1 MPRIS
6 ALRLMRGCGYSSDN
20 GRMLRRPRNPPHGQG
35 GSSVHERT
43 RPAVDAARPDPRAD
57 QRQDQAQPRQGTLG
71 SAGLERQVVGWLRAV
86 AGSRPAAWVAGG
98 VLAAAA
104 LGQAWYEDLPLVG
117 PLGVV
122 VVLATLPLAWSRS
135 RPVVAAYVMA
145 FGAAC
150 YTLVDAVELQ
160 RIEAELA
167 QAAPGGQPDGP
178 QPPLLAPVIGGLT
191 GLYLL
196 VRHDRLR
203 VRWVVVVATAAL
215 LGNVLGSREDLAGL
229 AVFAVVLAIVA
240 IDAAQT
246 RGELL
251 RERAA
256 ALERSVADQ
265 RREAVV
271 AERARIARELH
282 DLVAHSVSVIAVQ
295 AELLPPTIPDLPD
308 QARAGFEQIA
318 RSARSAMTELRQMLD
333 VLRQGQTAAELAP
346 LPTLAQLGELAD
358 EHRAAGGSVEL
369 RTHGQPRRLP
379 AVVELSAYR
388 VVQEAL
394 TNTRKHAPGAHAQ
407 VDISYAPDQ
416 LTVRIADDG
425 PATRTTRTDLPGSTV
440 GHGLAG
446 MRERVSMLGGRLR
459 TGPRPSG
466 GFEVTAALP
475 LPVTPRPSVQPQE
488 PEEPGDPPARAG

>member
-1 MPRIS
+1 MQRIS
-6 ALRLMRGCGYSSDN
+6 AFRLMRGCGHSSDN
-20 GRMLRRPRNPPHGQG
+20 GRMLRQQGNPPM
-35 GSSVHERT
+35 
-43 RPAVDAARPDPRAD
+43 
-57 QRQDQAQPRQGTLG
+57 
-71 SAGLERQVVGWLRAV
+71 RAV
-86 AGSRPAAWVAGG
+86 VGSRPAAWVAAG

-104 LGQAWYEDLPLVG
+104 LGQAWYQDLPLVG

-135 RPVVAAYVMA
+135 RPVVAAYVMTV
-145 FGAAC
+145 GAAC
-150 YTLVDAVELQ
+150 YALVDALELQ

-167 QAAPGGQPDGP
+167 RAAPGAQPGGP
-178 QPPLLAPVIGGLT
+178 QPALLAPVVGGLI
-191 GLYLL
+191 GVYLL

-203 VRWVVVVATAAL
+203 VRWLVVVATAVL
-215 LGNVLGSREDLAGL
+215 LGNALGSREDVAGL
-229 AVFAVVLAIVA
+229 AVFAVALAIVA

-256 ALERSVADQ
+256 ALERSVAEQ

-295 AELLPPTIPDLPD
+295 AELLPPTIPALPD

-333 VLRQGQTAAELAP
+333 VLRQGQTTAELAP
-346 LPTLAQLGELAD
+346 LPTLAQLDELAD
-358 EHRAAGGSVEL
+358 AHRAAGGSVEL

-379 AVVELSAYR
+379 TVVELSAYR

-407 VDISYAPDQ
+407 VEVSYAPDQ

-425 PATRTTRTDLPGSTV
+425 PATHATRPDLPGSTV

-446 MRERVSMLGGRLR
+446 MRERMSMLGGRLR
-459 TGPRPSG
+459 AGPRPSG
-466 GFEVTAALP
+466 GFEVTATLP
-475 LPVTPRPSVQPQE
+475 LPGTRHTGVQPQE
-488 PEEPGDPPARAG
+488 PEEPGDAPARAG

>member
-1 MPRIS
+1 M
-6 ALRLMRGCGYSSDN
+6 
-20 GRMLRRPRNPPHGQG
+20 
-35 GSSVHERT
+35 T
-43 RPAVDAARPDPRAD
+43 
-57 QRQDQAQPRQGTLG
+57 
-71 SAGLERQVVGWLRAV
+71 
-86 AGSRPAAWVAGG
+86 
-98 VLAAAA
+98 
-104 LGQAWYEDLPLVG
+104 
-117 PLGVV
+117 
-122 VVLATLPLAWSRS
+122 
-135 RPVVAAYVMA
+135 

-150 YTLVDAVELQ
+150 YAVLDHFQLQ

-167 QAAPGGQPDGP
+167 QAAPGGPRP
-178 QPPLLAPVIGGLT
+178 ALLAPVVGGLI

-196 VRHDRLR
+196 IRHDRLR
-203 VRWVVVVATAAL
+203 VRWLVVVATAVL
-215 LGNVLGSREDLAGL
+215 LGNALGSREDLAGL
-229 AVFAVVLAIVA
+229 AVFAAALAIVA

-251 RERAA
+251 RERTA

-295 AELLPPTIPDLPD
+295 AELLPPTIPGLPD

-333 VLRQGQTAAELAP
+333 VLRQGQTAAEVAP
-346 LPTLAQLGELAD
+346 LPTLAQLDELAD
-358 EHRAAGGSVEL
+358 AHRAAGGRVEL
-369 RTHGQPRRLP
+369 HTHGQPRRLP

-407 VDISYAPDQ
+407 VDVSYAPDQ

-425 PATRTTRTDLPGSTV
+425 PATRATRPDLPGSTV
-440 GHGLAG
+440 GHGLVG

-459 TGPRPSG
+459 SGPRPSG
-466 GFEVTAALP
+466 GFEVTATLP
-475 LPVTPRPSVQPQE
+475 LPVTPRPGVQPQE
-488 PEEPGDPPARAG
+488 PEEPGDAPTRAG

>member
-1 MPRIS
+1 MPRQPT
-6 ALRLMRGCGYSSDN
+6 N
-20 GRMLRRPRNPPHGQG
+20 
-35 GSSVHERT
+35 
-43 RPAVDAARPDPRAD
+43 
-57 QRQDQAQPRQGTLG
+57 QA
-71 SAGLERQVVGWLRAV
+71 LERPVVGWLRAV
-86 AGSRPAAWVAGG
+86 AGSRPAAWVAAG
-98 VLAAAA
+98 VLTAGA
-104 LGQAWYEDLPLVG
+104 LGQAWSEDLPLVG
-117 PLGVV
+117 PLGVA

-135 RPVVAAYVMA
+135 RPVVAAYLAA

-150 YTLVDAVELQ
+150 YAVLDHLELQ

-167 QAAPGGQPDGP
+167 QAGPGAQPGGSWPA
-178 QPPLLAPVIGGLT
+178 LLAPVVGGLI

-203 VRWVVVVATAAL
+203 VRWLVVVATAAL

-229 AVFAVVLAIVA
+229 AVFAVALAIAA

-251 RERAA
+251 RERAV

-295 AELLPPTIPDLPD
+295 AELLPPTIPGLPD

-318 RSARSAMTELRQMLD
+318 RSSRSAMTELRQMLD
-333 VLRQGQTAAELAP
+333 LLRQGQTAADLAP
-346 LPTLAQLGELAD
+346 LPTLAQLDELAD
-358 EHRAAGGSVEL
+358 QHRAAGGSVEL
-369 RTHGQPRRLP
+369 RIHGKPRQLP
-379 AVVELSAYR
+379 ALVELSAYR

-394 TNTRKHAPGAHAQ
+394 TNTRKHARGAHAQ
-407 VDISYAPDQ
+407 VDISHAPDQ
-416 LTVRIADDG
+416 LTVRVADDG
-425 PATRTTRTDLPGSTV
+425 PATHATRPDLPGSTV
-440 GHGLAG
+440 GHGLVG

-466 GFEVTAALP
+466 GFEVTATLP
-475 LPVTPRPSVQPQE
+475 LPVTRHTGVQPQAPRSA
-488 PEEPGDPPARAG
+488 PEASG

>member
-1 MPRIS
+1 MPRQLTNPHDGQNLPS
-6 ALRLMRGCGYSSDN
+6 APSE
-20 GRMLRRPRNPPHGQG
+20 HGPG
-35 GSSVHERT
+35 
-43 RPAVDAARPDPRAD
+43 RPAVDAARSAGPRHG
-57 QRQDQAQPRQGTLG
+57 RTGPRQASLG
-71 SAGLERQVVGWLRAV
+71 DPALGGHVVGWLRAV
-86 AGSRPAAWVAGG
+86 AASRPAAWVAGG

-104 LGQAWYEDLPLVG
+104 LGQAWYEDLPLGG
-117 PLGVV
+117 PLAVA

-135 RPVVAAYVMA
+135 RPVVAAYLMA

-150 YTLVDAVELQ
+150 YAVLDSLELQ
-160 RIEAELA
+160 RIEVGLA
-167 QAAPGGQPDGP
+167 QAAPGAPPGGGP
-178 QPPLLAPVIGGLT
+178 LPALLAPVAGGVI

-203 VRWVVVVATAAL
+203 VRWVVVVAITVL

-229 AVFAVVLAIVA
+229 AVFAAALAIVA

-251 RERAA
+251 RERAV

-265 RREAVV
+265 RRGAVV

-295 AELLPPTIPDLPD
+295 AELLPPTIPGLPD

-333 VLRQGQTAAELAP
+333 LLRQGQTAAELAP
-346 LPTLAQLGELAD
+346 LPTLAQLDELAD
-358 EHRAAGGSVEL
+358 AHRAAGGSVEL
-369 RTHGQPRRLP
+369 RTHGQPRQLP

-394 TNTRKHAPGAHAQ
+394 TNTRKHTPGAHAQ
-407 VDISYAPDQ
+407 VDVSYAPDQ

-425 PATRTTRTDLPGSTV
+425 PATRATRSDPPGGTV
-440 GHGLAG
+440 GHGLVG

-488 PEEPGDPPARAG
+488 PEKPGDAPARDG

>member
-1 MPRIS
+1 MPRQPTNPHDGQNIPAAPS
-6 ALRLMRGCGYSSDN
+6 EHGRG
-20 GRMLRRPRNPPHGQG
+20 
-35 GSSVHERT
+35 
-43 RPAVDAARPDPRAD
+43 RPAVDAGSSGS
-57 QRQDQAQPRQGTLG
+57 RQSRTGPRQASLEDPALG
-71 SAGLERQVVGWLRAV
+71 RRLVGWLRAV

-98 VLAAAA
+98 ALTAAA

-117 PLGVV
+117 PLGVA

-135 RPVVAAYVMA
+135 RPVVAGYLMA

-150 YTLVDAVELQ
+150 YALIDSFELQ
-160 RIEAELA
+160 RIEVELA
-167 QAAPGGQPDGP
+167 QAAPGALGGP
-178 QPPLLAPVIGGLT
+178 LPALLAPVAGGVI

-203 VRWVVVVATAAL
+203 VRWLVVVATTVL
-215 LGNVLGSREDLAGL
+215 LGQVLGSREDLAGL
-229 AVFAVVLAIVA
+229 AVFAVALAIVA

-251 RERAA
+251 RERAV

-295 AELLPPTIPDLPD
+295 AELLPPTIPGLPD

-333 VLRQGQTAAELAP
+333 VLRQGQTTAELAP

-358 EHRAAGGSVEL
+358 QHRAAGGSVEL

-379 AVVELSAYR
+379 VVVELSAYR

-394 TNTRKHAPGAHAQ
+394 TNTRKHAPDAHAQ
-407 VDISYAPDQ
+407 VDVSYAPDQ

-425 PATRTTRTDLPGSTV
+425 PATRATRTDPTDSTV
-440 GHGLAG
+440 GHGLVG

-459 TGPRPSG
+459 TEPKPSG

-475 LPVTPRPSVQPQE
+475 LPVTPRPAVQPQE
-488 PEEPGDPPARAG
+488 PEEPGDAPARAG

>member
-1 MPRIS
+1 
-6 ALRLMRGCGYSSDN
+6 
-20 GRMLRRPRNPPHGQG
+20 MLRQRRNPPDGQG
-35 GSSVHERT
+35 R
-43 RPAVDAARPDPRAD
+43 
-57 QRQDQAQPRQGTLG
+57 
-71 SAGLERQVVGWLRAV
+71 LRAV

-98 VLAAAA
+98 VLTAAA
-104 LGQAWYEDLPLVG
+104 LGQAWYQDLPLVG
-117 PLGVV
+117 PLGVA

-135 RPVVAAYVMA
+135 RPVVAACVMTVA
-145 FGAAC
+145 AAC
-150 YTLVDAVELQ
+150 YALVDAFELQ

-167 QAAPGGQPDGP
+167 RAAPGAQPGAP
-178 QPPLLAPVIGGLT
+178 QPALLAPVVGGLI

-203 VRWVVVVATAAL
+203 VRWLLVVATAVL
-215 LGNVLGSREDLAGL
+215 LGNVLGSREDAAGL
-229 AVFAVVLAIVA
+229 AVLAVALAIVA

-256 ALERSVADQ
+256 ALERSIAEQ

-295 AELLPPTIPDLPD
+295 AELLPPTVPGLPD

-318 RSARSAMTELRQMLD
+318 RSARSAMTELRQLLD
-333 VLRQGQTAAELAP
+333 VLRQGQPAAELAP
-346 LPTLAQLGELAD
+346 LPTLAQLDELAD
-358 EHRAAGGSVEL
+358 AHRAAGGSVEL

-379 AVVELSAYR
+379 GVVELSAYR

-394 TNTRKHAPGAHAQ
+394 TNTRRHAPGAHAR
-407 VDISYAPDQ
+407 VDVSYAPDQ

-425 PATRTTRTDLPGSTV
+425 PATRATPPELPGSRV

-466 GFEVTAALP
+466 GFEVTATLP
-475 LPVTPRPSVQPQE
+475 LPVS
-488 PEEPGDPPARAG
+488 GDAPARAG

>member
-1 MPRIS
+1 
-6 ALRLMRGCGYSSDN
+6 
-20 GRMLRRPRNPPHGQG
+20 MLRQRKNPPNGQG
-35 GSSVHERT
+35 GSSADEHT
-43 RPAVDAARPDPRAD
+43 RPAVAAAWSDRRAD
-57 QRQDQAQPRQGTLG
+57 QRQDHAQPRRGNLG
-71 SAGLERQVVGWLRAV
+71 DAMLERRVAGWLRAV

-104 LGQAWYEDLPLVG
+104 LGQAWYEDRPLVG
-117 PLGVV
+117 PLGVA
-122 VVLATLPLAWSRS
+122 VVLATLPLAWSRL
-135 RPVVAAYVMA
+135 RPVVVAYLMA

-150 YTLVDAVELQ
+150 YAVLDYLELR
-160 RIEAELA
+160 RIAAELIRAGGVA
-167 QAAPGGQPDGP
+167 QLVALPEV
-178 QPPLLAPVIGGLT
+178 LLAPVAGGLV

-203 VRWVVVVATAAL
+203 IRWLVLVVTAAL
-215 LGNVLGSREDLAGL
+215 LGNVLGSRDDLAAL
-229 AVFAVVLAIVA
+229 VIFITVVGIVA
-240 IDAAQT
+240 LDAAQT

-295 AELLPPTIPDLPD
+295 AELLPPTTPGLPD

-333 VLRQGQTAAELAP
+333 VLRGQTTAELAP
-346 LPTLAQLGELAD
+346 LPTLGRLDELAD
-358 EHRAAGGSVEL
+358 QHCAAGGSVEL
-369 RTHGQPRRLP
+369 RTNGQPRRLP

-407 VDISYAPDQ
+407 VDVSYAPDQ

-425 PATRTTRTDLPGSTV
+425 PATRTTRTTPPGSTV
-440 GHGLAG
+440 GHGLVG
-446 MRERVSMLGGRLR
+446 MRERVSMLGGHLR

-488 PEEPGDPPARAG
+488 PEEPGDAPSRAG

>member
-1 MPRIS
+1 
-6 ALRLMRGCGYSSDN
+6 
-20 GRMLRRPRNPPHGQG
+20 MLRRPRDPSDGQG
-35 GSSVHERT
+35 GSSADERT
-43 RPAVDAARPDPRAD
+43 RPALDAARPDPR
-57 QRQDQAQPRQGTLG
+57 QDHAQPRQGNLG
-71 SAGLERQVVGWLRAV
+71 DAPLERRVVGWWRAV

-104 LGQAWYEDLPLVG
+104 LGQAWYEDKPPVG
-117 PLGVV
+117 PLGVA

-135 RPVVAAYVMA
+135 RPVVAAYLMT

-150 YTLVDAVELQ
+150 YAVLDFLELQ

-167 QAAPGGQPDGP
+167 RAGGVAQSVAMPAEV
-178 QPPLLAPVIGGLT
+178 LVAPVIGGLI

-203 VRWVVVVATAAL
+203 LRWLVLVVTAAL
-215 LGNVLGSREDLAGL
+215 LGNLLGSRDDLAAL
-229 AVFAVVLAIVA
+229 IVFVTVVGIVA
-240 IDAAQT
+240 LDAAQT
-246 RGELL
+246 RGELF

-256 ALERSVADQ
+256 ALERSAVDQ

-271 AERARIARELH
+271 AERARLARELH

-295 AELLPPTIPDLPD
+295 AELLPPTIAGLPD
-308 QARAGFEQIA
+308 QARSGFEQIA

-333 VLRQGQTAAELAP
+333 VLRQGQATAELAP
-346 LPTLAQLGELAD
+346 LPTLAQLDELAD
-358 EHRAAGGSVEL
+358 EHRAAGGGVEL

-379 AVVELSAYR
+379 TVVELSAYR

-407 VDISYAPDQ
+407 VDVSYAPDQ

-425 PATRTTRTDLPGSTV
+425 PATRATRTDPTGDTV
-440 GHGLAG
+440 GHGLVG
-446 MRERVSMLGGRLR
+446 MHERVSMLGGRLR

-466 GFEVTAALP
+466 GFEVTATLP
-475 LPVTPRPSVQPQE
+475 VPVTPRPQE
-488 PEEPGDPPARAG
+488 PEEPGDATARAG

>member
-1 MPRIS
+1 MPRQLTNPHDGQNIPS
-6 ALRLMRGCGYSSDN
+6 PPSEHGRG
-20 GRMLRRPRNPPHGQG
+20 
-35 GSSVHERT
+35 
-43 RPAVDAARPDPRAD
+43 RPAVDAARPAGS
-57 QRQDQAQPRQGTLG
+57 RQGRTGRRQASLG
-71 SAGLERQVVGWLRAV
+71 DPAPDRRVVGWIRAV
-86 AGSRPAAWVAGG
+86 AGSRPAACVAGG

-104 LGQAWYEDLPLVG
+104 LGQAWYEDLPLIG
-117 PLGVV
+117 PLGVAV
-122 VVLATLPLAWSRS
+122 MLATLPLAWSRS
-135 RPVVAAYVMA
+135 RPVVAAYLMA

-150 YTLVDAVELQ
+150 YAVLDSLELQ
-160 RIEAELA
+160 RLEAELA
-167 QAAPGGQPDGP
+167 QAAPGAQLGGARPA
-178 QPPLLAPVIGGLT
+178 LLAPVVGGLI

-203 VRWVVVVATAAL
+203 VRWLVVVATAVL

-229 AVFAVVLAIVA
+229 AVFALVLAIVA

-295 AELLPPTIPDLPD
+295 AELLPPTIPALPD

-333 VLRQGQTAAELAP
+333 LLRQGQTTAELAP
-346 LPTLAQLGELAD
+346 LPTLAQLDELA
-358 EHRAAGGSVEL
+358 EQHRAAGGSVEL
-369 RTHGQPRRLP
+369 RTHGQPCQLP
-379 AVVELSAYR
+379 ALVELSAYR

-407 VDISYAPDQ
+407 VDISYEPDQ

-425 PATRTTRTDLPGSTV
+425 PATRATRPDLPGGTV
-440 GHGLAG
+440 GHGLVG
-446 MRERVSMLGGRLR
+446 MRERVSMLGGHLQ
-459 TGPRPSG
+459 TGPRLSG
-466 GFEVTAALP
+466 GFEVTATLS
-475 LPVTPRPSVQPQE
+475 LPVTRHTGIQPGSA
-488 PEEPGDPPARAG
+488 PESSG